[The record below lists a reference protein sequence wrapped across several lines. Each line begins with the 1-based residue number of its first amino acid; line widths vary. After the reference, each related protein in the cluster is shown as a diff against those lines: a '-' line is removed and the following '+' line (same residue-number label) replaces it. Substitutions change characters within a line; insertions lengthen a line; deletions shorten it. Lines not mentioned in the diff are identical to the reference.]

1 MRRQLNLSSFL
12 SSPAASS
19 HWPNPTESQR
29 QRNQAV
35 PVVEARLQDTGGPKD
50 EHSDG
55 KDNG

>member
-1 MRRQLNLSSFL
+1 MRKQLNLSSFF

-35 PVVEARLQDTGGPKD
+35 AVVEARLQDTGGPKD
-50 EHSDG
+50 EHSDA
-55 KDNG
+55 KDSS